1 MSYPILPTDK
11 IPYPVRDNYQRQYQQ
26 KQRRKQMDDGQSRVR
41 RIYESQ
47 PVAHTLTWVLTWQ
60 QYANF
65 EAFLRYDCSQGAGFF
80 QAALAPG
87 QSLQTIRF
95 TQYPKASYD
104 PNRNAWMFQGPIET
118 IQQAGSRVSDFTTLP
133 VWPDTLP
140 EPEKNGYGANRD
152 DEFVRD
158 NPDDGLANQR
168 ARFTESIAT
177 YSVTWLLSPDQLQI
191 LDNFVHNELFDG
203 LAFFKGPFVNGLG
216 QTKSRCR
223 FASLP
228 VATPQGAWFEVKAT
242 LETTEIPFIPYFQWE
257 DLGNVQLSDSVTT
270 SDIVGIKFVRSPL
283 IESVT
288 TTESIRIFVN
298 RRLFES
304 VATADAVSTV
314 SDEFRTTAESV
325 ATSDMVN
332 YNLRLGAKAES
343 VTTTGTGSVAW
354 NDYCDGDYCNDD
366 YVGTTSTF

>member
-1 MSYPILPTDK
+1 M
-11 IPYPVRDNYQRQYQQ
+11 
-26 KQRRKQMDDGQSRVR
+26 
-41 RIYESQ
+41 
-47 PVAHTLTWVLTWQ
+47 
-60 QYANF
+60 
-65 EAFLRYDCSQGAGFF
+65 
-80 QAALAPG
+80 
-87 QSLQTIRF
+87 
-95 TQYPKASYD
+95 
-104 PNRNAWMFQGPIET
+104 
-118 IQQAGSRVSDFTTLP
+118 
-133 VWPDTLP
+133 
-140 EPEKNGYGANRD
+140 
-152 DEFVRD
+152 
-158 NPDDGLANQR
+158 
-168 ARFTESIAT
+168 
-177 YSVTWLLSPDQLQI
+177 
-191 LDNFVHNELFDG
+191 
-203 LAFFKGPFVNGLG
+203 
-216 QTKSRCR
+216 
-223 FASLP
+223 P